1 MKKLF
6 KVLVIVLLAVCTVNL
21 TACDG
26 NEKDDSFKT
35 ILNIVIPYI
44 KDFGKRY
51 SRTVYIEFLDD
62 YKEMLMFYKKE

>member
-26 NEKDDSFKT
+26 NEKDC
-35 ILNIVIPYI
+35 
-44 KDFGKRY
+44 
-51 SRTVYIEFLDD
+51 E
-62 YKEMLMFYKKE
+62 KK